1 MAAWMD
7 GWMDEPMN
15 GSTLFFPFRWLQLS
29 SDANGPKEL
38 ESGKFFSAHL
48 SPHHFSFTDIELVRT
63 IPSPPPLKL
72 ATHDTGQVFRPVM
85 ARQTSAV
92 VSAGAVVYRLL
103 TIVTG
108 DAGHSRILEP
118 PQIEGGSRGCRYD
131 VLALIGVERDGP
143 LPSQLAGRA
152 QFRVTG
158 RPVGV
163 SVMITFPFIYWHW

>member
-1 MAAWMD
+1 MD
-7 GWMDEPMN
+7 PPSFSHFA
-15 GSTLFFPFRWLQLS
+15 GSNFRPTPTDRKNWRVASFFPPISLRTTFHLLILNWR
-29 SDANGPKEL
+29 GP
-38 ESGKFFSAHL
+38 FH
-48 SPHHFSFTDIELVRT
+48 
-63 IPSPPPLKL
+63 PPPLKL